1 MTLGETLEAER
12 HLLRARSRF
21 ERFRDQI
28 RHAQVNETLARLY
41 TLTENYEVAL
51 QCILNAVAVLEQ
63 TDEEALVAEALTT
76 QAVVYSR
83 SRRFSDAKQT
93 FADAYKVAER
103 YGDYEGSASPLL
115 SMLEEICEELD
126 DEERD
131 RVAVRLAALIDPK
144 RQTSL
149 RARFTNVLSHLRE
162 MHSLKIVY
170 EPEPAVIGVQPS

>member
-1 MTLGETLEAER
+1 MKDLHRLCFPCWK
-12 HLLRARSRF
+12 RF
-21 ERFRDQI
+21 
-28 RHAQVNETLARLY
+28 
-41 TLTENYEVAL
+41 
-51 QCILNAVAVLEQ
+51 
-63 TDEEALVAEALTT
+63 
-76 QAVVYSR
+76 
-83 SRRFSDAKQT
+83 
-93 FADAYKVAER
+93 
-103 YGDYEGSASPLL
+103 
-115 SMLEEICEELD
+115 EELD